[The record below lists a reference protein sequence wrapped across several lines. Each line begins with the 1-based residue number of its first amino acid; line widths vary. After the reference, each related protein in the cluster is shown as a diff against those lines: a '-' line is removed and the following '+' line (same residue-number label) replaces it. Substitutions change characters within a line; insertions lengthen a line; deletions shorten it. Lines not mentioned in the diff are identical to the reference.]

1 MRIAI
6 LDPFSGISGDMTLGA
21 LLGVG
26 LMGGSLGLALR
37 ALAFAVT
44 VALAVWT
51 VCALAM
57 LLTLTQ

>member
-26 LMGGSLGLALR
+26 LDPNWLRGLPATLGLND
-37 ALAFAVT
+37 VT
-44 VALAVWT
+44 VEITDVRRGDLA
-51 VCALAM
+51 CFK
-57 LLTLTQ
+57 